1 MKKEIYLPYFENK
14 KVTVMGLGL
23 LGRGLGDTD
32 FLAKNGAKLIV
43 ADKKTETELASSL
56 SALSKYENIIYHF
69 GEHKIEDFE
78 NRDFILKAAGVA
90 YDNEYITHAKSK
102 NIPIFMSASLL
113 SDIVMNNLPNVKIIG
128 ITGTRGKSTTTQMIA
143 HILKSTDKKVSLGG
157 NIRGVA
163 NLPLLDEIEDGDF
176 LVLELDSWQL
186 QGFGDMK
193 ISPHIAVFTSFLDD
207 HMNYYKNDKELYF
220 NDKANIYRNQ
230 KELDVLIVSPPAE
243 EEIKKRDPNQEIVIA
258 VNSHIETNLIGEHN
272 QIAAKLAYEVASQC
286 GLDDMSIREAIA
298 SFKAVEGRLE
308 DMGFYKT
315 NLINLDE
322 IQGKDNVSSEVYKS
336 YSERE
341 TEVFD
346 EEVRQ
351 INKVCKG
358 IRVFNDNNGTTGD
371 ATIKAL
377 ESITA
382 TFNLKPILIVG
393 GNDKGLPIDN
403 LEKSIKEN
411 TKAVIYLSGTGTDRL
426 NLTKEYEFEKL
437 SDCVDKAFSLA
448 SEGDIILFSPAFASF
463 SKYFNNEYEKN
474 DEFVKSVQKY
484 S

>member
-14 KVTVMGLGL
+14 KITAMGLGL
-23 LGRGLGDTD
+23 LGRGLGDIE
-32 FLAKNGAKLIV
+32 FFAKNGAELIV
-43 ADKKTETELASSL
+43 TDKKTEKELATSVL
-56 SALSKYENIIYHF
+56 ALSKYKNITYHL
-69 GEHKIEDFE
+69 GEHKMKDFE
-78 NRDFILKAAGVA
+78 NRDFIFKASSVPLDSENIK
-90 YDNEYITHAKSK
+90 YAKSQ
-102 NIPIFMSASLL
+102 NTPVYMSAALVC
-113 SDIVMNNLPNVKIIG
+113 DIVMKNLPNVRIIG

-143 HILKSTDKKVSLGG
+143 HILKLSGKKVHLGG
-157 NIRGVA
+157 NVRGVA

-193 ISPHIAVFTSFLDD
+193 ISPHISVFTSFLDD

-230 KELDVLIVSPPAE
+230 KELDVLIVSPDAE
-243 EEIKKRDPNQEIVIA
+243 EEIKKRDPNQEMIIA

-286 GLDDMSIREAIA
+286 GLDDAAIREAVA
-298 SFKAVEGRLE
+298 TFKAVEGRLE
-308 DMGFYKT
+308 DIGTYK
-315 NLINLDE
+315 
-322 IQGKDNVSSEVYKS
+322 GV
-336 YSERE
+336 
-341 TEVFD
+341 
-346 EEVRQ
+346 
-351 INKVCKG
+351 
-358 IRVFNDNNGTTGD
+358 RVFNDNNGTTGD

-393 GNDKGLPIDN
+393 GNDKGLPIEN

-426 NLTKEYEFEKL
+426 NLPKEHEFEKL
-437 SDCVDKAFSLA
+437 SDCVDKAFALA
-448 SEGDIILFSPAFASF
+448 GEGDIILFSPAFASF

-474 DEFVKSVQKY
+474 DEFVKSMQKY